1 MDQEDVE
8 VFVCMNVDC
17 KSRGAEEV
25 LEKLN
30 SRLDEL
36 GLEHI
41 LPEPYLCFSACQHG
55 PNVILP
61 TKRCWLSGVSTED
74 VDEIIEYIGGGAEI
88 KRLTEGNDPGL
99 KKLIF
104 DIMDAGLMPG
114 RGDYF

>member
-17 KSRGAEEV
+17 KSRGAEDV
-25 LEKLN
+25 LQKLN
-30 SRLDEL
+30 SRLEEL

-61 TKRCWLSGVSTED
+61 TKRCWLSGVCADD
-74 VDEIIEYIGGGAEI
+74 VDEIIEYLEGGAEI
-88 KRLTEGNDPGL
+88 KRLTERNDPGL

-104 DIMDAGLMPG
+104 DIIDAGLMPG